1 MKIFLLTFFLL
12 TLFNCVSTNKELT
25 SHSGDI
31 IFDQVKSCTGRG
43 LISSVGN
50 FSGNLTFSFMSQN
63 DSSFCQFQDF
73 LGRKVLLLWLTR
85 DSIDAWNLIENKK
98 YSHSSI
104 SEIIPVLSV
113 LNPNHLIKFLWGE
126 EIISKQISVPRQ
138 EKIEIKLGKSN
149 PNSSFVDKAVFI
161 DKTNRQELSI
171 KIESRIFNQNYLD
184 LEKYWDIFLSKA

>member
-1 MKIFLLTFFLL
+1 MKIFLLTIFLL
-12 TLFNCVSTNKELT
+12 TLFNCASTNKKLL
-25 SHSGDI
+25 SRSGDI
-31 IFDQVKSCTGRG
+31 IPDQVKSCTGRG
-43 LISSVGN
+43 SISSVGS

-85 DSIDAWNLIENKK
+85 DSIDALNLIENKK
-98 YSHSSI
+98 YSYSNI

-138 EKIEIKLGKSN
+138 EKIEIKLGKSDQ
-149 PNSSFVDKAVFI
+149 NSSFVDTAIFI
-161 DKTNRQELSI
+161 DNKNRQELSI
-171 KIESRIFNQNYLD
+171 KIDSRVFNQNFLD
-184 LEKYWDIFLSKA
+184 LKKYWDIILS

>member
-1 MKIFLLTFFLL
+1 MKIFLITFFLS
-12 TLFNCVSTNKELT
+12 TFFNCASTNTELI

-31 IFDQVKSCTGRG
+31 ISDQVKSCTGRG
-43 LISSVGN
+43 SISSIGS

-73 LGRKVLLLWLTR
+73 LGRKVLLLWFTR
-85 DSIDAWNLIENKK
+85 DSINAWNLIENKK

-126 EIISKQISVPRQ
+126 EMISKQMSVPIQ
-138 EKIEIKLGKSN
+138 AKIEIKLGRSDRE
-149 PNSSFVDKAVFI
+149 SSFVDKAIFI
-161 DKTNRQELSI
+161 DKSNRQELSI
-171 KIESRIFNQNYLD
+171 KVDSRVFNQNYLD
-184 LEKYWDIFLSKA
+184 LKKYWDIILS